1 MITFK
6 ILMLGESNVGKTT
19 FAQTFCDQN
28 FNENINN
35 LSTVGVELFQKKIT
49 INNKSI
55 SLEIYDAA
63 GQNRYRSIVRSYFG
77 GADGILLLYDISDKK
92 SFDLVSEWMKS
103 LEDYVDL
110 KEIGLIIVG
119 NKIDLQEECRQVT
132 EEMREE
138 LEKRHK
144 VRVMEASAKK
154 NINVKEIFELL
165 SDDMIKIKSKGK
177 SHEDLKS
184 FKIRKDDYN
193 ESHSKFC

>member
-6 ILMLGESNVGKTT
+6 ILILGESMVGKTS
-19 FAQTFCDQN
+19 FSQAFCYQD
-28 FNENINN
+28 FNEYN
-35 LSTVGVELFQKKIT
+35 LSTVGIERHRKI
-49 INNKSI
+49 IKIENKSI
-55 SLEIYDAA
+55 FLDIYDTA
-63 GQNRYRSIVRSYFG
+63 GQENYRTLVRSFIG
-77 GADGILLLYDISDKK
+77 GADGILLLYDISDKN
-92 SFDLVSEWMKS
+92 SFDLVSKWMKS

-132 EEMREE
+132 VEMREE
-138 LEKRHK
+138 LEERHK
-144 VRVMEASAKK
+144 VRVMEASAKE

-165 SDDMIKIKSKGK
+165 TDDMIKIKSKGK